1 MSDEDD
7 DRRRMRTADEAPDDT
22 SSSPYPEKA
31 HNHEGRSA
39 IVVIAKCPIP
49 GTSKTRLA
57 KGDASIGATGAATLA
72 RAMLSD
78 VLMTL
83 SKCVS
88 PLVKPKSHHP
98 LSPISIPYHQSPLHH
113 MSI

>member
-1 MSDEDD
+1 MTIVEEY
-7 DRRRMRTADEAPDDT
+7 RQGHLTRTPLLHRPD
-22 SSSPYPEKA
+22 PEKV